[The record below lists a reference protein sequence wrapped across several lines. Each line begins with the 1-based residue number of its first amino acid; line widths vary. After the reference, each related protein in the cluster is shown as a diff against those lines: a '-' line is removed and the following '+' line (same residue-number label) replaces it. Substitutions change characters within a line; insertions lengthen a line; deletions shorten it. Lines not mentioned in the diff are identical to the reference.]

1 MGGAGITESVM
12 LSCGTDSRLVRAS
25 AALELLAGL
34 AVTMKYAPRAMRLP
48 ERAAANSVGRC
59 MRAAAGN
66 VARDITAKLVAR
78 REAPH
83 TQPGVLDGQTLTALG
98 TASVDYSAATTG
110 FHTDAKAMCAF
121 TAGNGRLV
129 GTFHDEWP
137 NKERI
142 KV

>member
-1 MGGAGITESVM
+1 MGGADISESKALSCDADFRLSAAEVM
-12 LSCGTDSRLVRAS
+12 LGLF
-25 AALELLAGL
+25 AGL
-34 AVTMKYAPRAMRLP
+34 AVTMKNAPRAMRLP

-59 MRAAAGN
+59 IRAAAGN
-66 VARDITAKLVAR
+66 VARDITAKLVTR
-78 REAPH
+78 PEAPN
-83 TQPGVLDGQTLTALG
+83 TQPVVLDGQTLTALG

-110 FHTDAKAMCAF
+110 FHTDEKAMCAF

>member
-1 MGGAGITESVM
+1 
-12 LSCGTDSRLVRAS
+12 
-25 AALELLAGL
+25 
-34 AVTMKYAPRAMRLP
+34 MRLP

-78 REAPH
+78 PVTSN
-83 TQPGVLDGQTLTALG
+83 TQPVVLDGQTLTALG